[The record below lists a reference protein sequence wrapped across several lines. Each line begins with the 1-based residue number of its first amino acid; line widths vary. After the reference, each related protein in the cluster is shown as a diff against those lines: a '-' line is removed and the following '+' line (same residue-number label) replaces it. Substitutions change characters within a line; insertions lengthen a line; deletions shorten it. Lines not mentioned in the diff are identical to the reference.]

1 LCVQY
6 VGVVV
11 STIALGASLRI
22 IFNAVTTSLYQP
34 FTCWDDLVDH
44 QGILPDKMRKQIRD
58 RWVNHLNPKL
68 NHRPFTDEDDLILW
82 KGQQKLGNKWV
93 EISVNYF
100 HSTRSDNHCRNRWYS
115 PAFRKFINKTFKK
128 NTNSHLGG
136 NFKNTSTNNVFKR
149 KKIGGEDGDGD
160 DNDMKKDDALTRIV
174 TNDCTVTKV
183 KRESIDNAST
193 SSSFV
198 SMTPTAITNA
208 KLKPMTFVETKRQR
222 RQQHPTYV
230 WVNSYHLGTI
240 VDSIVLDLFDLNNNS
255 TTTAGTGGRS
265 TSPKVSDLPSNIKT
279 IRIRW
284 ESTRNEETVLR
295 SLVKLMNELEDDDTD
310 TNDVNEEEEGRA

>member
-1 LCVQY
+1 
-6 VGVVV
+6 
-11 STIALGASLRI
+11 
-22 IFNAVTTSLYQP
+22 
-34 FTCWDDLVDH
+34 
-44 QGILPDKMRKQIRD
+44 
-58 RWVNHLNPKL
+58 
-68 NHRPFTDEDDLILW
+68 
-82 KGQQKLGNKWV
+82 V
-93 EISVNYF
+93 EILKILVPITF
-100 HSTRSDNHCRNRWYS
+100 LRGRRW
-115 PAFRKFINKTFKK
+115 
-128 NTNSHLGG
+128 
-136 NFKNTSTNNVFKR
+136 
-149 KKIGGEDGDGD
+149 GGEDGDGD

-174 TNDCTVTKV
+174 TNDCTATKV
-183 KRESIDNAST
+183 KRESIDNANT
-193 SSSFV
+193 SSSTV
-198 SMTPTAITNA
+198 SKTPTAITKA
-208 KLKPMTFVETKRQR
+208 QLKPMTFVETKMQR